1 MRFSDWSS
9 DVCSS
14 DLTGVYRLTAARSVP
29 TVAGFDVTFCAPKS
43 VSLLFALGRPDVSNE
58 VRNAADSAV
67 SASLSVLEEA
77 ACRVRRGKGGH
88 TVLDG
93 DGFVAAAFRPRTS
106 RPGAPPPAR
115 KSVVEGKRVS

>member
-43 VSLLFALGRPDVSNE
+43 VSLLFALGRPDVSNA

-67 SASLSVLEEA
+67 SASLSVLAEA
-77 ACRVRRGKGGH
+77 ACRVRRCQGGH

-93 DGFVAAAFRPRTS
+93 DEIGQAAGWESGVR
-106 RPGAPPPAR
+106 
-115 KSVVEGKRVS
+115 EGCSLGET